1 MHRHLRLVG
10 LRPAALPVV
19 GGVPSVARVR
29 EHDLAD
35 DRAQVLADVA
45 LLRCLD
51 DAERAQLAN
60 SLRVHAFA
68 DGAWVVRAGDTGDSM
83 FVVVEGVLDVRL
95 GVVGGDRRVNV
106 LGPGS
111 VLGER
116 ALFTGEPRSAS
127 VKALSPVVL
136 YEIARTDL
144 LPLLAQRPSMV
155 DELSQAVAQ
164 YQARDHRTMEQALSE
179 DAAAPAPPGVVQQLA
194 ARIRGW
200 MASGLGSPRA

>member
-1 MHRHLRLVG
+1 
-10 LRPAALPVV
+10 
-19 GGVPSVARVR
+19 
-29 EHDLAD
+29 
-35 DRAQVLADVA
+35 
-45 LLRCLD
+45 
-51 DAERAQLAN
+51 
-60 SLRVHAFA
+60 
-68 DGAWVVRAGDTGDSM
+68 
-83 FVVVEGVLDVRL
+83 
-95 GVVGGDRRVNV
+95 
-106 LGPGS
+106 
-111 VLGER
+111 
-116 ALFTGEPRSAS
+116 

-136 YEIARTDL
+136 YEIARSDL